1 MKILGGLDSIK
12 DLDGRV
18 AVVRDAG
25 EFYDVYEN
33 DVKILS
39 VRKNLNI
46 LEILADLGFDYAVFA
61 DCKLD
66 IPSGEYETL
75 KSLIRKVKS
84 AKGSER
90 CGAIA
95 IFLGFVKKISDGKEV
110 VRLEFERF
118 DELYWQRV
126 REIEEQMKRYEGVVD
141 VKIYH
146 RVGALRP
153 GEDIVYV
160 IVMGESRKSVYKPL
174 EECVELIKR
183 ELPIWKKEVYKNGTI
198 WVHDK
203 YRK

>member
-1 MKILGGLDSIK
+1 MKILRDLGSIRN
-12 DLDGRV
+12 LDGKV
-18 AVVRDAG
+18 AVVRDSG

-46 LEILADLGFDYAVFA
+46 LEILADLGFDYAVYTHQNPDA
-61 DCKLD
+61 D
-66 IPSGEYETL
+66 EYETL

-84 AKGSER
+84 AKGVER

-95 IFLGFVKKISDGKEV
+95 IFVGFVRKISDGKEV

-118 DELYWQRV
+118 DELYWQKV
-126 REIEEQMKRYEGVVD
+126 GEIEEKIRSYDGVVD
-141 VKIYH
+141 VRIYH
-146 RVGALRP
+146 KVGSLKP
-153 GEDIVYV
+153 GEDILYV
-160 IVMGESRKSVYKPL
+160 VVMGENRKSVYKPL

-183 ELPIWKKEVYKNGTI
+183 ELPIWKKEVYEDGAI

-203 YRK
+203 PQ

>member
-1 MKILGGLDSIK
+1 MKILRGLDSIE

-18 AVVRDAG
+18 AVVKDAS

-39 VRKNLNI
+39 VRKDLNV

-61 DCKLD
+61 DFDLD
-66 IPSGEYETL
+66 VDEYETL

-84 AKGSER
+84 AKDSER

-126 REIEEQMKRYEGVVD
+126 REIEEQMKRYEGVVN

-174 EECVELIKR
+174 EECVELIKGK
-183 ELPIWKKEVYKNGTI
+183 LPIWKKEVYKNGAI

-203 YRK
+203 HRR